1 MSRKRRKRGTRNQ
14 PGTSPGT
21 LLVDPE
27 APRPAIHITGYG
39 PEECVER
46 DIASPAELRPLLGRW
61 PVLWVNVDGLGDA
74 GVLGEIGRLFA
85 IHPLALE
92 DVVAVHQRPK
102 VDAYDA
108 HLFVVMRMIEDS
120 GSEQLSIFVGNGYVL
135 TFQERRGDCFEPVRQ
150 RIRGGKGRIRVS
162 GADYLAYALIDAVI
176 DAYFPLLESLANRLE
191 EAEALIFPTHDDAA
205 VAQILEIKS
214 QLRELRRHTWPH
226 REVVGSLLRD
236 GTPFITAETRLY
248 LRDCADHT
256 LHVTELAEA
265 CRETATDL
273 MGAYLSSASNRM
285 SEVMKTLTVITVIFI
300 PLSFIASVYGM
311 NFDSSASRWNMPELG
326 WAWGYPMVL
335 LVMAVVACGL
345 LLWFRRRGWLGS
357 RGLPRS

>member
-102 VDAYDA
+102 VDAYDT

-236 GTPFITAETRLY
+236 GTPFISAETRLY
-248 LRDCADHT
+248 LRD
-256 LHVTELAEA
+256 
-265 CRETATDL
+265 
-273 MGAYLSSASNRM
+273 YLSSASNRM

-326 WAWGYPMVL
+326 WAWGYPTVL